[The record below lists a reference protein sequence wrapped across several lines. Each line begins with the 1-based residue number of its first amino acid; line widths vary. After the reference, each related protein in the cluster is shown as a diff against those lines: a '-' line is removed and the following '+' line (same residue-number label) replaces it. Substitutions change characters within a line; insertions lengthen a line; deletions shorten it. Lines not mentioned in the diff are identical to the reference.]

1 MLVKETI
8 VVHESQVPK
17 LLGAKGKTITNI
29 DEVIV
34 RSWQVGTLIGSKGET
49 IADIQERTGAR
60 ISVVPAPEGE
70 VRTAI
75 ICGDTAEVV
84 KAAKAM
90 VRETVSWAVRPSK
103 AQVAKADLGEGGLS
117 RGQGNRSTMR
127 LSLCPKR

>member
-34 RSWQVGTLIGSKGET
+34 RSWQVGSLIGSKGET

-60 ISVVPAPEGE
+60 ISVPREGE

-84 KAAKAM
+84 KEAKAL
-90 VRETVSWAVRPSK
+90 VREALSWAVRPSK
-103 AQVAKADLGEGGLS
+103 A
-117 RGQGNRSTMR
+117 
-127 LSLCPKR
+127 